1 MRYIRYAILAVIAIC
16 LVTVALANRE
26 FVTLNLI
33 PTGLAEMISYPE
45 AANVLSLPLFVVIFG
60 GIIAGLFL
68 GFVWEWLREHKHR
81 ADAVAQRREKE
92 RLAREVARM
101 KTASAQNGDD
111 VLALLEESPSA
122 R

>member
-1 MRYIRYAILAVIAIC
+1 MRYIRYAILAAIAIC

-26 FVTLNLI
+26 TVTLNLL
-33 PTGLAEMISYPE
+33 PTGLAELISYPAE
-45 AANVLSLPLFVVIFG
+45 ANTLALPLFVVIFG

-81 ADAVAQRREKE
+81 AEAANQRREKE

-101 KTASAQNGDD
+101 KTEKAKDGDD
-111 VLALLEESPSA
+111 VLAMLESGPA